1 MTMQQLLEALTD
13 ISRRGFLKGAAATAA
28 ACGLAGCDAIDG
40 VQKGKRL
47 FVSIRNGWSK
57 NAVLQQM
64 SSEGPELNDRFL
76 KKEVLGP
83 DYEKWTYNGIG
94 DLTFIDGKV
103 VNVNYVN
110 STFNNYNE
118 DTIEED
124 ASSEDIAR
132 ISYLSKHK

>member
-1 MTMQQLLEALTD
+1 MQQLLEALTD

-28 ACGLAGCDAIDG
+28 ACGLGGCDAIDG

-83 DYEKWTYNGIG
+83 DYERWTYNGIG
-94 DLTFIDGKV
+94 DLTFNDGKV
-103 VNVNYVN
+103 SNVNYVN

-132 ISYLSKHK
+132 ISYLAKHK